1 MNKRYALCLIPFALS
16 LFGCASPVPVA
27 QNFPASLQK
36 VARTAHHWDV
46 VANDVVDQTIAAINS
61 TPVMQNRAIFVPRL
75 ADASAFDA
83 SFRDFL
89 ITSMVNRNLPVS
101 VCGSSALQK
110 SGFTLE
116 NPEMKIHYDARVI
129 QHRAGV
135 PKYVPGLY
143 TALGAGVAVLRNAA
157 AADLTRGEG
166 NIGIIG
172 FGALLDTVRAN
183 VALPTSTELLLTT
196 TIEEDNRFIMR
207 RSDIYYVPDGDVN
220 LFVDSVV
227 QRSTCSDEMLALAE
241 NNAHIKANARAEA
254 ANARAESSRA
264 EMVIRNMR
272 RINPDW
278 GRY

>member
-46 VANDVVDQTIAAINS
+46 VANDVVEQTIATINS
-61 TPVMQNRAIFVPRL
+61 TPVLQNRAIFVPRF

-83 SFRDFL
+83 SVRDFL
-89 ITSMVNRNLPVS
+89 ITNMVNRNLPVS
-101 VCGSSALQK
+101 VCNSSSLQK
-110 SGFTLE
+110 SGFMME
-116 NPEMKIHYDARVI
+116 EPEVQIHYETRII

-135 PKYVPGLY
+135 PQYVPGAF
-143 TALGAGVAVLRNAA
+143 TALAAGVAVLRNAA

-172 FGALLDTVRAN
+172 FGALLDAARAN
-183 VALPTSTELLLTT
+183 VAFPTSTELLLTT
-196 TIEEDNRFIMR
+196 TIAENNQFIMR

-220 LFVDSVV
+220 LFIDSVA
-227 QRSTCSDEMLALAE
+227 QRSMCSDEMIALSDS
-241 NNAHIKANARAEA
+241 NTRARSDA
-254 ANARAESSRA
+254 SRSD
-264 EMVIRNMR
+264 MVIRAMR